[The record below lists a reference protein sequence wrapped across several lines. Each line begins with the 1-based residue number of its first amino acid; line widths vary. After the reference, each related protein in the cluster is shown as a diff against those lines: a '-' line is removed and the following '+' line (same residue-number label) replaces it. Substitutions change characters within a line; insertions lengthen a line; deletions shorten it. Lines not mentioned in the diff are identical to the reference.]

1 MKRSLVITSA
11 VLVMSCITPV
21 AMAAVPTPS
30 SSPNPTITTATP
42 SATTL
47 PSPSAP
53 TKGGHHGTD
62 GNNGGNN
69 KSANNSVAAARKAAR
84 DAARAAWQ
92 NALMQAQNG
101 RDLAFADA
109 SATLSQALAAAGK
122 DKTVRKAAN
131 DEFRVTAKAIIAAY
145 KQAVA
150 QANQTYKAALAAIPN
165 K

>member
-1 MKRSLVITSA
+1 MEPMKRSLVITSA
-11 VLVMSCITPV
+11 VLVMSCFTPV

-42 SATTL
+42 SASTL

-53 TKGGHHGTD
+53 TKGGHHG
-62 GNNGGNN
+62 NNGGNTG
-69 KSANNSVAAARKAAR
+69 ANNSAAAARKAAR

>member
-69 KSANNSVAAARKAAR
+69 KSANNSAAAARKAAR

>member
-21 AMAAVPTPS
+21 AMAAAPTPS
-30 SSPNPTITTATP
+30 SSPVPTITTATP
-42 SATTL
+42 STTTL
-47 PSPSAP
+47 ASPSTP
-53 TKGGHHGTD
+53 TKGGHHG
-62 GNNGGNN
+62 NNGGNTG
-69 KSANNSVAAARKAAR
+69 ANNSAAAARKAAR

-92 NALMQAQNG
+92 NSLMQAQNG

-109 SATLSQALAAAGK
+109 SATLSQALAAAGN

>member
-30 SSPNPTITTATP
+30 SSPVPTITTATP

-69 KSANNSVAAARKAAR
+69 SANNSAAAARKAAR

-150 QANQTYKAALAAIPN
+150 QANQAYKAALAAIPN